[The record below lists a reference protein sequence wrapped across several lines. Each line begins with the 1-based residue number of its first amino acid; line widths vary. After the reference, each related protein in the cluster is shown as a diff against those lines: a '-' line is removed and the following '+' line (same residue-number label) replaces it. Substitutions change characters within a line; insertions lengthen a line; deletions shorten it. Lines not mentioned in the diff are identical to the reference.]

1 MSFARWELLKQAQQL
16 ESQRASDRPR
26 RPINSILR
34 MLEHN
39 LPRLIEQVKSRVR
52 HVACA
57 GTSLGCRSPQ
67 FITNRHRQWPQ
78 AAARSATGTAF
89 RTGFAGGANRK
100 SQCEPSCLDA
110 RRQGISFS
118 GRTIASSAPAR
129 GRGFGDH
136 KTGAPRLRAQPTR
149 SANFGAAT
157 FEPRVRTHAP
167 GRLVRGRDR
176 PASRPL
182 SADGDDGGACEALR
196 LGVVGHSRPT
206 MRPRTRNSGRLIPRL
221 R

>member
-16 ESQRASDRPR
+16 ESQRASDRPG

-67 FITNRHRQWPQ
+67 FIANRHRQWPQ

-118 GRTIASSAPAR
+118 ERTIAFSARLEQKRVASETTRPALHDCARSQPAR
-129 GRGFGDH
+129 R
-136 KTGAPRLRAQPTR
+136 T
-149 SANFGAAT
+149 SARPPLSNS
-157 FEPRVRTHAP
+157 RTDP
-167 GRLVRGRDR
+167 CTGRLVRGRDR
-176 PASRPL
+176 LASRPL
-182 SADGDDGGACEALR
+182 SADGDDGG
-196 LGVVGHSRPT
+196 V
-206 MRPRTRNSGRLIPRL
+206 
-221 R
+221 

>member
-1 MSFARWELLKQAQQL
+1 VPSRSIRERPRQAQQL
-16 ESQRASDRPR
+16 ESQRASDRSG

-52 HVACA
+52 HVARA

-100 SQCEPSCLDA
+100 SQCDPSCFDA
-110 RRQGISFS
+110 RRQSISFS
-118 GRTIASSAPAR
+118 ERTIGVSAPAR
-129 GRGFGDH
+129 AEACRFGDH
-136 KTGAPRLRAQPTR
+136 KTGAPRLRAQSTG

-157 FEPRVRTHAP
+157 FEQLAHGPMHLEGSFAVEIGLQA
-167 GRLVRGRDR
+167 GRYL
-176 PASRPL
+176 PTE
-182 SADGDDGGACEALR
+182 ACEALQ
-196 LGVVGHSRPT
+196 
-206 MRPRTRNSGRLIPRL
+206 L
-221 R
+221 RCCRS

>member
-16 ESQRASDRPR
+16 ESQRASDRPG

-67 FITNRHRQWPQ
+67 FIANRHRQWPQ

-118 GRTIASSAPAR
+118 ERTIAFSAPAR
-129 GRGFGDH
+129 AEARGFGDH
-136 KTGAPRLRAQPTR
+136 KTGAPRLRA
-149 SANFGAAT
+149 ANPLG
-157 FEPRVRTHAP
+157 ELR
-167 GRLVRGRDR
+167 RGH
-176 PASRPL
+176 L
-182 SADGDDGGACEALR
+182 
-196 LGVVGHSRPT
+196 
-206 MRPRTRNSGRLIPRL
+206 
-221 R
+221 